1 MVQKRLTA
9 DAGATGERGRTEGIV
24 EGNDNEDT
32 KNVARY
38 GRLKED
44 RNAGDWLTVG
54 TDLPKTL
61 RFIERPGGCV
71 FLCPSLRPHKR
82 PLRFT
87 KPAHP
92 TPTGLSV
99 RHQL

>member
-1 MVQKRLTA
+1 MVQKRLNV
-9 DAGATGERGRTEGIV
+9 DAGATGERGRTEGILWGGV
-24 EGNDNEDT
+24 NEDT

-61 RFIERPGGCV
+61 R
-71 FLCPSLRPHKR
+71 L
-82 PLRFT
+82 
-87 KPAHP
+87 
-92 TPTGLSV
+92 
-99 RHQL
+99 